1 VEYVPFEQGSE
12 TSRRRLKKPA
22 LLDVAS
28 DENMLV
34 QSLYLVILSGDGF
47 LMLAI
52 WVQFSI
58 EDLVNQEVA

>member
-12 TSRRRLKKPA
+12 TSRRWLKKPA

-58 EDLVNQEVA
+58 KDLVNREVA